1 MEIHL
6 LEIAGKVAGLAGI
19 CVAAV
24 LLFFREVIR
33 RNILPRLSQK
43 NAFSLIR
50 LLSILMFSISV
61 SGIASWGYIQMH
73 RNGPSSE
80 NGTTGDAVKQPLVV
94 AGRVVDE
101 VSNDPIG
108 QAAVTIAGRPESY
121 ITEDNGNFRIE
132 LDRSAAISQPCSNS
146 GKQEQL
152 CNLGQKY

>member
-1 MEIHL
+1 
-6 LEIAGKVAGLAGI
+6 
-19 CVAAV
+19 
-24 LLFFREVIR
+24 
-33 RNILPRLSQK
+33 
-43 NAFSLIR
+43 
-50 LLSILMFSISV
+50 
-61 SGIASWGYIQMH
+61 MH

-132 LDRSAAISQPCSNS
+132 LDRSAAISHRVRIQVSKNS
-146 GKQEQL
+146 YAIWDRSIDVPGE
-152 CNLGQKY
+152 NLIVQWRRLP